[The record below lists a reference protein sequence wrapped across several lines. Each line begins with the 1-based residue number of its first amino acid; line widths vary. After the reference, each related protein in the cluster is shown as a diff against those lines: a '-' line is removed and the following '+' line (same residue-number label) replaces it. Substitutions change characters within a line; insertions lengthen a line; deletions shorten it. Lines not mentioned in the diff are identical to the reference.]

1 MTPQELKYSILQLA
15 IQGKLVEQ
23 RPEEGTGEEL
33 YQQIQAEK
41 VNFVKEGKIKKQKK
55 LPEITEEEKPFE
67 IPDNWKFCYLG
78 SVIELLS
85 GTDFKPENYNDR
97 NIGLPYITGA
107 SSLSDNGVI
116 ENRWTEVPTNIA
128 EKGDVLLVCKGS
140 GYGKTVICDLD
151 KAHIARQIMA
161 IKNTPYL
168 DMNYIR
174 YFLMANNRY
183 IKSKGQGVIPGIDR
197 NSVKLLTFP
206 LPPFAEQKRI
216 VAKIEELLPLVDR
229 YEKAWTKLEDFNK
242 RFPEDMKKS
251 ILQLAIQGKIVE
263 QRPEEGTG
271 EELYEQIQ
279 SEKQRLIKEGKIK
292 KEKALPEITEE
303 EIPFEIPENWKWVR
317 LGDLCRSIADGD
329 HQPPPQ
335 VKEGISFLVI
345 SNVSS
350 GKIDMSNTR
359 HVPEAYF
366 QSLSDDRVA
375 QKGDLLFT
383 VTGSY
388 GIPVIVDG
396 DEPFCFQRHIALLK
410 YSGNIEYLYWV
421 LQSPAIKQ
429 QCDAVAT
436 GTAQRT
442 VGLKSL
448 RNIVI
453 PLPPTLEQE
462 RIVTKL
468 VKILPLCDRMMRGLS
483 NG

>member
-168 DMNYIR
+168 DTI
-174 YFLMANNRY
+174 
-183 IKSKGQGVIPGIDR
+183 I
-197 NSVKLLTFP
+197 
-206 LPPFAEQKRI
+206 
-216 VAKIEELLPLVDR
+216 
-229 YEKAWTKLEDFNK
+229 
-242 RFPEDMKKS
+242 
-251 ILQLAIQGKIVE
+251 
-263 QRPEEGTG
+263 
-271 EELYEQIQ
+271 
-279 SEKQRLIKEGKIK
+279 
-292 KEKALPEITEE
+292 
-303 EIPFEIPENWKWVR
+303 
-317 LGDLCRSIADGD
+317 
-329 HQPPPQ
+329 
-335 VKEGISFLVI
+335 
-345 SNVSS
+345 
-350 GKIDMSNTR
+350 
-359 HVPEAYF
+359 
-366 QSLSDDRVA
+366 
-375 QKGDLLFT
+375 
-383 VTGSY
+383 
-388 GIPVIVDG
+388 
-396 DEPFCFQRHIALLK
+396 
-410 YSGNIEYLYWV
+410 
-421 LQSPAIKQ
+421 
-429 QCDAVAT
+429 
-436 GTAQRT
+436 
-442 VGLKSL
+442 
-448 RNIVI
+448 
-453 PLPPTLEQE
+453 
-462 RIVTKL
+462 
-468 VKILPLCDRMMRGLS
+468 
-483 NG
+483 